1 MRTEE
6 EMIQMIQDTARK
18 DDRIRAAYLEGSRAN
33 PKVPKD
39 MFQDYDVVYIVEET
53 ESFQRDKSWIDRFGK
68 RLYMQYPED
77 REAPEDK
84 ARCYGWLMQFAD
96 GNRMDLHV
104 CTKEYA
110 RSHLEL
116 YWVLVDK
123 DEIFEE
129 KERLSDERY
138 WVQRPEQEEFSAVC
152 NEWFF
157 L

>member
-77 REAPEDK
+77 REAPG
-84 ARCYGWLMQFAD
+84 AMLRVAD
-96 GNRMDLHV
+96 
-104 CTKEYA
+104 
-110 RSHLEL
+110 
-116 YWVLVDK
+116 
-123 DEIFEE
+123 
-129 KERLSDERY
+129 
-138 WVQRPEQEEFSAVC
+138 AVC
-152 NEWFF
+152 RRKPDGSPCLYERICQKPSGALLGAGGQGRDF
-157 L
+157 